1 MSSLDTKVAFVT
13 GGARGIG
20 AAIVERLAQEGA
32 IVRFTYVSNTTAAD
46 GLVTRLNA
54 AGGQVDAVRV
64 DAADIEATQSAIHA
78 LVSAKGGLDIVVA
91 SAGAFL
97 LGPIDTF
104 AQEDFDRVM
113 NINVRGVWGLIKA
126 AAPKMRTGGRI
137 VTIGSTVA
145 NRAGWPGVTVY
156 MASKAAVAGMVRG
169 LAHELGPRRITVNNI
184 QPGPTETDSNPGDGP
199 QADFL
204 RSISPLGRMGQPSEI
219 AALVAYLAGPE
230 GGYVTGSSLTIDGGA
245 NA

>member
-113 NINVRGVWGLIKA
+113 NINVRGDRPYRLVDVGHCG
-126 AAPKMRTGGRI
+126 P
-137 VTIGSTVA
+137 
-145 NRAGWPGVTVY
+145 
-156 MASKAAVAGMVRG
+156 
-169 LAHELGPRRITVNNI
+169 PRRVVSR
-184 QPGPTETDSNPGDGP
+184 GSP
-199 QADFL
+199 Q
-204 RSISPLGRMGQPSEI
+204 RSRLYRN
-219 AALVAYLAGPE
+219 ALSG
-230 GGYVTGSSLTIDGGA
+230 
-245 NA
+245 